1 MRRRL
6 TILAALAVL
15 TLPLAAQAQDSAPA
29 SLGGR
34 DPIGDLLAGAV
45 NAVNTVVQVAGEA
58 ADAIMMKAT
67 LYHTGAKG
75 VGGRDSLG
83 CKVVAMRTAAIGELP
98 RRTLVF
104 IKETVG
110 LPMPDGRIHD
120 GYWYASDTGGA
131 IKGARIDLFT
141 GYGRGSMAVL
151 AKLNQAQL
159 TVQPVG
165 KFDGCPQA

>member
-15 TLPLAAQAQDSAPA
+15 SSPLAAQAQDGAA
-29 SLGGR
+29 TR
-34 DPIGDLLAGAV
+34 DPIGDLIA
-45 NAVNTVVQVAGEA
+45 NAVNVVNTAVQVAGEA
-58 ADAIMMKAT
+58 GDAIMMHAT
-67 LYHTGAKG
+67 LYYSGNRG
-75 VGGRDSLG
+75 VGTRDSLG
-83 CKVVAMRTAAIGELP
+83 CKVVAMRTAAVGDLP

-110 LPMPDGRIHD
+110 LPMPDGRPHD

-141 GYGRGSMAVL
+141 GNGRSSMAAM
-151 AKLNQAQL
+151 AKLNQAKL

-165 KFDGCPQA
+165 KFDGCPQT